1 MKPSHCSYFALMAL
15 ASCSLFFGTANL
27 FVHIPY
33 AVLVYPAVLY
43 ILGTCGSTPFRLG
56 WGAGIPGAAASLYWI
71 AVAAHKYG
79 AFPWA
84 LAAPCSIL
92 LGMYVALWG
101 GAFSWL
107 MFRLRELTPCRR
119 ALSAGLVWM
128 LLEWGRGWFVTGFP
142 WLTLSSGLA
151 AWPLLLQ
158 PLSLMGTYAYSGL
171 LTAVACLLV
180 EGICAWSRDR
190 SREFFQ
196 EGFRCAMLALL
207 LLGGCLLFGAWR
219 ISSFPA
225 RVAEEG
231 VPVTMTMVQGNIR
244 QDMKWSQE
252 NQRLTLEKYIRLSV
266 DAVRRSVEQSAA
278 MSQEAGGAGAILPVS
293 PVPDAKAAA
302 AEMGL
307 SIGEPRSSS
316 QNAVLPD
323 MLLWPET
330 AMPFA
335 YPASRNSEPLR
346 AFVRD
351 LGIPLVFGAPGV
363 EYRPGGRVLFNRA
376 FLLTENGDAG
386 KYAKE
391 HLVPFGEYL
400 PPVLDWK
407 IFEPL
412 LQGLGG
418 FTAGGDEALFLLEPQ
433 GRPAVPLGMLICYE
447 AIFPELARQ
456 RVADGA
462 QMLLNVSNDAWYDFT
477 SAPMQHLHLSLMRA
491 VEQGRWVA
499 RSTNSGITA
508 FLDPLGGIHAMG
520 KEEGSWALFQDG
532 VHTGIMLAL
541 QGHTPY
547 FYLHPWLPALAVIL
561 LAALCLPLCRRFRRF
576 TYDYNEKKG

>member
-1 MKPSHCSYFALMAL
+1 MKLSRCSYAALMAL
-15 ASCSLFFGTANL
+15 ASCSLFFGTANPL
-27 FVHIPY
+27 VHIPY
-33 AVLVYPAVLY
+33 AVLAYPAVLY
-43 ILGTCGSTPFRLG
+43 ILGTCSSTPFRLG
-56 WGAGIPGAAASLYWI
+56 WGAGIPGAAAALYWI

-79 AFPWA
+79 GFPWA

-101 GAFSWL
+101 GLFAWMML
-107 MFRLRELTPCRR
+107 RLRELAPCRR
-119 ALSAGLVWM
+119 ALSAGLIWF
-128 LLEWGRGWFVTGFP
+128 LLEWGRGWFSTGFP

-158 PLSLMGTYAYSGL
+158 PLSLMGAYAYSGL
-171 LTAVACLLV
+171 LTAASCLLV
-180 EGICAWSRDR
+180 EGIRVWRRDQFHG
-190 SREFFQ
+190 FFR
-196 EGFRCAMLALL
+196 EGFRCAMLALC
-207 LLGGCLLFGAWR
+207 LLGGCLLFGMWR
-219 ISSFPA
+219 LSSLPA
-225 RVAEEG
+225 RVADEG
-231 VPVTMTMVQGNIR
+231 VPVTMAMVQGNIR

-252 NQRLTLEKYIRLSV
+252 NQLLTLEKYIRLSI
-266 DAVRRSVEQSAA
+266 DAVRRSTGLSSVSQAAGGLGKIQPTEAASAA
-278 MSQEAGGAGAILPVS
+278 KI
-293 PVPDAKAAA
+293 AA

-307 SIGEPRSSS
+307 SIGEHRSSS
-316 QNAVLPD
+316 QAAVLPD

-335 YPASRNSEPLR
+335 YPLSRNSEFLR
-346 AFVRD
+346 GFVRD

-363 EYRPGGRVLFNRA
+363 EYRAGGRVLFNRA
-376 FLLTENGDAG
+376 FMLAENGDAG

-418 FTAGGDEALFLLEPQ
+418 FTAGEDDALFLLKPQ

-462 QMLLNVSNDAWYDFT
+462 QILLNVSNDAWYDFT

-491 VEQGRWVA
+491 VEQGRWIA

-520 KEEGSWALFQDG
+520 KKEDGWALFQDG

-541 QGHTPY
+541 RGHTPY